1 MSFWIVLGLVG
12 QAMFFLRFLIQW
24 IVSERKKQSVIPI
37 QFWYLSIAGS
47 LILLTYAI
55 QRKDPVFIIGQSTGT
70 LIYIRNL
77 VLISRKGREIPNGAQ

>member
-1 MSFWIVLGLVG
+1 MSFWIIIGLVG

-37 QFWYLSIAGS
+37 QFWFLSIAGS
-47 LILLTYAI
+47 LILLLYAMH
-55 QRKDPVFIIGQSTGT
+55 RKDPVFIIGQSTGS

-77 VLISRKGREIPNGAQ
+77 ILIYRKERAIPNGEQ

>member
-1 MSFWIVLGLVG
+1 MSFWIIIGLVG

-37 QFWYLSIAGS
+37 QFWFLSIAGS
-47 LILLTYAI
+47 LILLLYAMH
-55 QRKDPVFIIGQSTGT
+55 RKDPVFIIGQSTGS

-77 VLISRKGREIPNGAQ
+77 ILIYRKERAIPNGAQ